1 MLLKKVLVNISCIY
15 LEKGISFKISY
26 KVYKLVMDKL
36 NENDP
41 SLVLSKDQFHRDA
54 IGFIITTS
62 TEINTISV
70 GIPKYPKNSRFIDI
84 NIKLTLINI
93 IDNDSLLLFV
103 NNLKK
108 AITLSFDEL
117 KVGTNQST
125 SNIFELIK
133 EELLKQDISH
143 WLLKNNI

>member
-26 KVYKLVMDKL
+26 KVYKLVMDRL
-36 NENDP
+36 NENNL

-84 NIKLTLINI
+84 NIKLPLINI

-103 NNLKK
+103 NNLKE

>member
-1 MLLKKVLVNISCIY
+1 MPLKKVLVNISCIY

-36 NENDP
+36 NENNP

-84 NIKLTLINI
+84 NIKLPLINI

-103 NNLKK
+103 NNLKE

-125 SNIFELIK
+125 SNIFELVK

>member
-1 MLLKKVLVNISCIY
+1 MPLKKVLVNISCIY

-62 TEINTISV
+62 AEINTSSV
-70 GIPKYPKNSRFIDI
+70 GIPKYPKNSRFMDI
-84 NIKLTLINI
+84 HIKLPLINI

-103 NNLKK
+103 NNLKE

>member
-1 MLLKKVLVNISCIY
+1 MPLKKVLVNISCIY

-41 SLVLSKDQFHRDA
+41 SLVLFKDQFHRDA

-84 NIKLTLINI
+84 NINLPLINI

-103 NNLKK
+103 NNLKE

-125 SNIFELIK
+125 SNIFELVK

>member
-1 MLLKKVLVNISCIY
+1 MPLKKVLVNISCIY

-41 SLVLSKDQFHRDA
+41 SLVLSKEQSHRDV

-62 TEINTISV
+62 TEISTIAV
-70 GIPKYPKNSRFIDI
+70 GVPKYPKNSRFIDI
-84 NIKLTLINI
+84 NIKLPLINI

-103 NNLKK
+103 NNLKE

>member
-1 MLLKKVLVNISCIY
+1 MPLKKVLVNISCIY

-41 SLVLSKDQFHRDA
+41 SLVLSKDQVHRDA

-84 NIKLTLINI
+84 NIKLPLINI

-103 NNLKK
+103 NKLKE
-108 AITLSFDEL
+108 AIILSFDEL

>member
-1 MLLKKVLVNISCIY
+1 MPLKKVLVNISCIY

-84 NIKLTLINI
+84 NINLPLINI

-103 NNLKK
+103 NNLKE

-117 KVGTNQST
+117 KVGINQST
-125 SNIFELIK
+125 SNIFELVK

>member
-1 MLLKKVLVNISCIY
+1 MPLKKVLVNISCIY

-36 NENDP
+36 NENNP

-84 NIKLTLINI
+84 NIKLPLINI

-103 NNLKK
+103 NNLKE

-117 KVGTNQST
+117 KVETNQST
-125 SNIFELIK
+125 SNIFELVK